1 MAHRLL
7 CSVVTAAVLIGGSAC
22 SGDESGVDSDAS
34 SQAGAPTK
42 EQVERDASLHFP
54 DSVTQ
59 FRLTSLSVGQID
71 VSFQMAADDVEEFAT
86 ESGLDLVAG
95 QRVIPHSSPVWGTPD
110 YTVAE
115 FSGAISTRNGVV
127 RAVEVTA
134 NDKLLAA
141 EAAATTTTVA
151 AWAGATTPTTTTPLD
166 PANVTVRISL
176 TPEGGMPDAESDTA
190 G

>member
-1 MAHRLL
+1 MARRLL

-22 SGDESGVDSDAS
+22 SGDESESGPAT
-34 SQAGAPTK
+34 QQGAPTK

-54 DSVTQ
+54 DSVSQ
-59 FRLTSLSVGQID
+59 FRLTSLSVGQVD
-71 VSFQMAADDVEEFAT
+71 VTFQMAAADVEEFAT

-127 RAVEVTA
+127 RAVEVTG
-134 NDKLLAA
+134 NDRILAA
-141 EAAATTTTVA
+141 EAAAGTTTTTA
-151 AWAGATTPTTTTPLD
+151 ASTGSAPATTTPLD

-176 TPEGGMPDAESDTA
+176 TPEGGMPDAED
-190 G
+190 